1 MTTLKLYSKI
11 KSNQRKSKE
20 RKVNH
25 TRIIVVL
32 FAMMIAIFFLASC
45 ATNGTDYQFKTNED
59 ALTSYRKFLSD
70 VQDKKKVSTEDL
82 CGIINTWVELRDTVY
97 SYISKD
103 SSFTAHTYLPSTFF
117 IIHDSIRT
125 EVCRLAIEQDRTF
138 ASVLQVKKSTSIY
151 NKEEDIKP
159 VFNSAQAFYTSLD
172 SLDVFK
178 ADKKQTL
185 GIYRQFLADSA
196 NEHVGTLEDL
206 QAVIRTEDRIFR
218 SFLSHISEYAREPL
232 GDITKGTERLCKNIY
247 GDATSGKLDAKD
259 IMVYMSMRTNRRLVT
274 NAFACVES
282 IQRRDRLTDAQ
293 KEAFYWMIIQPF
305 VAIDDFGMAVLTPEQ
320 EQKLQ
325 TIANEI
331 PRMEQGHKLGT
342 GHRSP
347 SEMSSLLLK
356 LYIST
361 L

>member
-1 MTTLKLYSKI
+1 MTTFMLYSMI

-25 TRIIVVL
+25 TRMIVIL
-32 FAMMIAIFFLASC
+32 FAIMFAMFFLASC
-45 ATNGTDYQFKTNED
+45 ATKSTDYNFVTNED
-59 ALTSYRKFLSD
+59 ALTSYRIFLSH
-70 VQDKKKVSTEDL
+70 VQEKKKVSTEDL
-82 CGIINTWVELRDTVY
+82 CDIINTWVELRDTVY

-103 SSFTAHTYLPSTFF
+103 SSFNAHTYLPSTFF
-117 IIHDSIRT
+117 IIHDSLRT
-125 EVCRLAIEQDRTF
+125 EMCRLAIEQDRTL
-138 ASVLQVKKSTSIY
+138 ACVLQVKKSTSIY
-151 NKEEDIKP
+151 NNEEDFIP
-159 VFNSAQAFYTSLD
+159 VFNTAKAFYTSLD

-185 GIYRQFLADSA
+185 GIYREFLADTA
-196 NEHVGTLEDL
+196 NEHVGTLDDL
-206 QAVIRTEDRIFR
+206 KTVIRTEDRIFR
-218 SFLSHISEYAREPL
+218 SFLSHINEYAREPL

-247 GDATSGKLDAKD
+247 GDAASGKLDAKD
-259 IMVYMSMRTNRRLVT
+259 IMVYMSMRTNRRLIL
-274 NAFACVES
+274 NANACVES
-282 IQRRDRLTDAQ
+282 VQRKDRLTDAQ

-320 EQKLQ
+320 EQKLL

-331 PRMEQGHKLGT
+331 PRMEQGHKLGNS
-342 GHRSP
+342 HRSP